1 MTATPQGAAPQ
12 GGPGALDRTAE
23 EAGFYHESALGATW
37 TGSRL
42 AMGGLTFLFGSFVFA
57 YFYLR
62 SLNSN
67 GRWHGSAW
75 VRPNV
80 AMGTIIVALIVISA
94 IVQTVTLQRIK
105 AGNKAAWQAGG
116 VAALVLGV
124 AAVALMIIQLLFLPF
139 WPGSS
144 GYASVFTGTYP
155 VYLTAVLAMM
165 IWLETLLM
173 RSRSLPAIS
182 FVEQP
187 PTFKEAFAVQ
197 RFQANLSAFTAV
209 WNYMAVVGLVFW
221 VLFYLL

>member
-1 MTATPQGAAPQ
+1 MAETSTPPA
-12 GGPGALDRTAE
+12 GGLDRTTE
-23 EAGFYHESALGATW
+23 EAGFYHEAALGAAW

-42 AMGGLTFLFGSFVFA
+42 AIGGLTFLFGSFVFA

-67 GRWHGSAW
+67 GRWHGSGFIQ
-75 VRPNV
+75 PSI
-80 AMGTIIVALIVISA
+80 AMGTIIVALVVISA
-94 IVQTVTLQRIK
+94 GLNTVALQRIK
-105 AGNKAAWQAGG
+105 AGNKRAWQAGG
-116 VAALVLGV
+116 LAALILGL

-144 GYASVFTGTYP
+144 GYSSVFVGTYP
-155 VYLTAVLAMM
+155 VYLTVVLAVM

-173 RSRSLPAIS
+173 RSRALPAIH

-187 PTFKEAFAVQ
+187 PTFTEAFVVQ
-197 RFQANLSAFTAV
+197 RFQSNLSGFTAV
-209 WNYMAVVGLVFW
+209 WNYLAVVGIVFW